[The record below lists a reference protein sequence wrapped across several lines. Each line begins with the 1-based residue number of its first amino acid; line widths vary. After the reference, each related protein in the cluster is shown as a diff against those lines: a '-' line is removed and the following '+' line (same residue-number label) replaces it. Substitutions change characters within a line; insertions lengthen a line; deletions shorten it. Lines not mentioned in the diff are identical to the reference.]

1 MQNTIRRLLLNLATA
16 VAVAATATAA
26 FTPAA
31 LAASATATTNANI
44 RNAPGGAVVGTLRRG
59 ETVDILGCGGGWCEL
74 DEGGFVAA
82 SLLRRDGGSGS
93 DVGVGISIGSGGVS
107 VGIGVGGG
115 RPVYEDDDD
124 DYLGEVCFFERSRY
138 RGDSFCLEEGESV
151 GRLDDWNDE
160 ISSFR
165 NPDGLQVTVCARNR
179 YRDCRTYSTSAGSL
193 GDFDDD
199 ITSIRIR

>member
-1 MQNTIRRLLLNLATA
+1 MKSNFHRLLINLATA
-16 VAVAATATAA
+16 VAVAATAAVT

-44 RNAPGGAVVGTLRRG
+44 RNAPGGAVVGLLRRG

-74 DEGGFVAA
+74 DDGGFVAA
-82 SLLRRDGGSGS
+82 SLLRRDGGS

-124 DYLGEVCFFERSRY
+124 YMGEVCFFERTRY
-138 RGDSFCLEEGESV
+138 RGDSFCLEEGESIS
-151 GRLDDWNDE
+151 RLGFWNDE

-165 NPDGLQVTVCARNR
+165 NPDGLRVTVCTRDR
-179 YRDCRTYSTSAGSL
+179 YRDCRTYSTSASSL